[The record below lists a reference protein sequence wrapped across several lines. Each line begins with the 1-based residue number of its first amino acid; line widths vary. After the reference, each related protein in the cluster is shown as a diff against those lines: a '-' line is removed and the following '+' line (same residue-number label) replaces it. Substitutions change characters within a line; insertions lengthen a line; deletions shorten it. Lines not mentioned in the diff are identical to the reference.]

1 MDWKTK
7 DNYLQKNF
15 KFSNFSKAIEFI
27 NKIANVAEALNHH
40 PDILLHS
47 YNQVLVKT
55 MTHDV
60 GKITEIDYELSKKID
75 LI

>member
-1 MDWKTK
+1 MDWKK
-7 DNYLQKNF
+7 EDGFLQKNY
-15 KFSNFSKAIEFI
+15 KFDHFTKAIAFI
-27 NKIANVAEALNHH
+27 NKIAVVAEEMNHH

-60 GKITEIDYELSKKID
+60 GEITDKDYTLSKKID
-75 LI
+75 AL

>member
-1 MDWKTK
+1 MDWKK
-7 DNYLQKNF
+7 EDGFLQKNY
-15 KFSNFSKAIEFI
+15 KFDNFTKAIAFI
-27 NKIANVAEALNHH
+27 NKIAVVAEEMNHH

-60 GKITEIDYELSKKID
+60 GEITDKDYTLSKKID
-75 LI
+75 AL

>member
-1 MDWKTK
+1 MDWITK

-15 KFSNFSKAIEFI
+15 KFSNFLKAIEFI

-60 GKITEIDYELSKKID
+60 GEITDKDYSLSKKID
-75 LI
+75 AL